1 MANWKIIGTDGWF
14 RLRITPGSGSD
25 SVVLSEEHQRILD
38 AIRRHEIEEWQ
49 KSQARRQANR
59 PPEPEAS

>member
-1 MANWKIIGTDGWF
+1 MANWKIIGTDGWIRR
-14 RLRITPGSGSD
+14 RLPPGSGSE

-38 AIRRHEIEEWQ
+38 AILRREIEEWQ
-49 KSQARRQANR
+49 KARARRLDNR